1 MKKFRLDAATLDEL
15 LRLNDHP
22 VQKDL
27 LLHHLEGCS
36 DCASV
41 GGHLVEARR
50 AGRLP
55 RLYSTLEADL
65 AKSLHEAPVLWEKLA
80 RYSPR
85 KRRGLVQDTDRFLSW
100 GLCELL
106 CRMSRE
112 TASADAGAAVDL
124 ADLAVLIAE
133 RLPPGHPVEEEWL
146 WELRALAWA
155 HLGNARRVLGELR
168 SAEEAFETSAH
179 RWLRGAS
186 EIGDALGFRPVILDL
201 EASLRRAQRRFSE
214 ALSLLDQAVALY
226 SHGAEDVRDLHLA
239 GRVLLKKA
247 YTFDQMG
254 EPERALTTLKEAAP
268 LLDPDRDPR
277 LFLCLRHNLLWS
289 LTTLHRWAE
298 AAALLPDV
306 AALSREIGTELD
318 RLRLT
323 WAEARIAAGRGDATR
338 AERLLADVRRGFI
351 DRGLGYDAALVSL
364 ELAALLSREGRIQEL
379 KTLAG
384 ELLPVF
390 QSRDVHREALAAL
403 ALFQQAA
410 ARETATVEM
419 IQSLAEYLGKARQ
432 DPGLRWAGE

>member
-1 MKKFRLDAATLDEL
+1 MKKFRLDAATLEEL

-27 LLHHLEGCS
+27 LIHHLEGCS
-36 DCASV
+36 DCAPV
-41 GGHLVEARR
+41 GAHLVEARR

-55 RLYSTLEADL
+55 RRYSTLEADL
-65 AKSLHEAPVLWEKLA
+65 AKSVHEAPVLWWKLA

-106 CRMSRE
+106 CGKSRE
-112 TASADAGAAVDL
+112 AAPADAGAAVDL
-124 ADLAVLIAE
+124 AELAVLIAE
-133 RLPPGHPVEEEWL
+133 RLPPGRPVEEEWL

-168 SAEEAFETSAH
+168 SAEEAFETSAD

-186 EIGDALGFRPVILDL
+186 EIGDALGFHPVILGL
-201 EASLRRAQRRFSE
+201 KASLRQAQRRFEE
-214 ALSLLDQAVALY
+214 ALALLDQAAALCLQ
-226 SHGAEDVRDLHLA
+226 DCRDPHLA
-239 GRVLLKKA
+239 GRVLLKKS

-254 EPERALTTLKEAAP
+254 EPERSLATLREAAP
-268 LLDPDRDPR
+268 LLDPERDPR
-277 LFLCLRHNLLWS
+277 LLLCLRHNLLD
-289 LTTLHRWAE
+289 TLSKTSRLDE

-306 AALSREIGTELD
+306 AALSLEIGTELD

-364 ELAALLSREGRIQEL
+364 ELAALLSREGRTQEL
-379 KTLAG
+379 KTLAS
-384 ELLPVF
+384 ELLPIF

-410 ARETATVEM
+410 AQEAATVEM
-419 IQSLAEYLGKARQ
+419 IQSLAEYLGRARQ